1 MEGYD
6 INTSYPLFL
15 MFDGVYMYMHH
26 IHLTTSS
33 DSKYAQV
40 CDIFV
45 HCTLSLFDIGAIGVG
60 SATYGQGVGL
70 IHIDD
75 VQCDGDESD
84 LFACSYTTNH
94 NCIHAEDAGVQCV
107 GPGSKHSIIE

>member
-1 MEGYD
+1 MCMSVWC
-6 INTSYPLFL
+6 ICVS
-15 MFDGVYMYMHH
+15 
-26 IHLTTSS
+26 
-33 DSKYAQV
+33 
-40 CDIFV
+40 V
-45 HCTLSLFDIGAIGVG
+45 HCTLSLFYIGAIGVG

-107 GPGSKHSIIE
+107 EPGSKHCIIEWH

>member
-1 MEGYD
+1 
-6 INTSYPLFL
+6 

-45 HCTLSLFDIGAIGVG
+45 HCTLSLFHIGAIGVG

>member
-1 MEGYD
+1 M
-6 INTSYPLFL
+6 
-15 MFDGVYMYMHH
+15 
-26 IHLTTSS
+26 
-33 DSKYAQV
+33 
-40 CDIFV
+40 
-45 HCTLSLFDIGAIGVG
+45 G

-94 NCIHAEDAGVQCV
+94 NCVHAEDAGVQCA
-107 GPGSKHSIIE
+107 GLGSEWISLLQYVLMFSTNFWKEQCSL